1 MVCRHMAGLAA
12 ACAIV
17 FVLGCGEEGKGPAD
31 GGKKGEKRLTFA
43 VIPKADVFTFW
54 PTVRKG
60 AEAACKELGI
70 EMFWRGAKDETS
82 PTDEIKIVEA
92 MIERGVDGIVLAPQH
107 AQSLV
112 QVAEKTIAAGIPVVV
127 IDSGLNSD
135 KIVSFVA
142 TDNYQ
147 GGVMGAERL
156 AKVIGEEGEVALI
169 MNVPGSASTEEREK
183 GFRKALEKY
192 PKIKPVKELHA
203 EGKSSKAL
211 QVVTD
216 ILTAHPNLAGIFTA
230 NEPGAIG
237 AVNAVENEGRKGKV
251 KIVGF
256 DASVAL
262 IKAIQSGTLDSTIV
276 QDPHEM
282 GYRGVKVLYDHLQ
295 GKKAQPLEKTPIKLV
310 TKENLGTPE
319 IREHLAAYGALVP
332 DEK

>member
-1 MVCRHMAGLAA
+1 MVRQLPAALAA
-12 ACAIV
+12 ACAMAL
-17 FVLGCGEEGKGPAD
+17 VLGCGEEGKEPAD
-31 GGKKGEKRLTFA
+31 GGKKGGKKLTFA

-70 EMFWRGAKDETS
+70 EMVWRGAKDETS

-112 QVAEKTIAAGIPVVV
+112 QVAEKAIAAGIPVVV
-127 IDSGLNSD
+127 IDSGLNSG

-156 AKVIGEEGEVALI
+156 AKVVGEEGEVALI

-183 GFRKALEKY
+183 GFRKALEKF
-192 PKIKPVKELHA
+192 PKVKLVKELHA

-262 IKAIQSGTLDSTIV
+262 IKAIKSGTLDSTIV

-295 GKKAQPLEKTPIKLV
+295 GKVAQPLEKTPIKLV
-310 TKENLGTPE
+310 TKDNLDTPE
-319 IREHLAAYGALVP
+319 IREHLAAYGALIQ

>member
-1 MVCRHMAGLAA
+1 MARKWIVAVVAASAVLLALS
-12 ACAIV
+12 CS
-17 FVLGCGEEGKGPAD
+17 
-31 GGKKGEKRLTFA
+31 GGKKKLTFA
-43 VIPKADVFTFW
+43 ILPKADTFTFW

-70 EMFWRGAKDETS
+70 EMVWRGAKDETS
-82 PTDEIKIVEA
+82 PTDQIKIVEA
-92 MIERGVDGIVLAPQH
+92 MIAREVNGIALAPQH

-112 QVAEKTIAAGIPVVV
+112 EVVEKAIAAKIPVVV

-142 TDNYQ
+142 TDNYE

-156 AKVIGEEGEVALI
+156 AKIIGEEGEVALI
-169 MNVPGSASTEEREK
+169 MNIPGAASTEAREK
-183 GFRKALEKY
+183 GFRDTIKKF
-192 PKIKPVKELHA
+192 PKIKLVQEQHA

-251 KIVGF
+251 QIVGF

-262 IKAIQSGTLDSTIV
+262 IKAIRSGTLDSTIV
-276 QDPHEM
+276 QDPYQM
-282 GYRGVKVLYDHLQ
+282 GYRGVKVLYDAIQ
-295 GKKAQPLEKTPIKLV
+295 GKKANPLEKTPIKLV
-310 TKENLGTPE
+310 TKDNLDSQE
-319 IREHLAAYGALVP
+319 IQEHLAAYGALVQ
-332 DEK
+332 DEKK